1 MATFFWMHLDK
12 VFAGF
17 TATSIRLLFAYDG
30 EMGIGS
36 SGHRDETAW
45 PKLGPSLLIAS
56 CLILAVRT
64 AKWSQRSRGTTAD
77 MDLEAEIE
85 HAVTLARRTLS
96 VLLKLA
102 PSIFPQRK
110 IPLYEAM
117 DDEDVPR

>member
-1 MATFFWMHLDK
+1 
-12 VFAGF
+12 
-17 TATSIRLLFAYDG
+17 
-30 EMGIGS
+30 MGVAV
-36 SGHRDETAW
+36 SGHREDTNW

-64 AKWSQRSRGTTAD
+64 AKWSQRSRSTTAD
-77 MDLEAEIE
+77 MELEAEIE
-85 HAVTLARRTLS
+85 HAVTLAKRTLS

-110 IPLYEAM
+110 VPLYEAV